1 LGEVATVEYSDVFWL
16 ADEIDACVTELYQG
30 IGLERDRDRWDATLF
45 RETYLRGASMAGLG
59 TG

>member
-1 LGEVATVEYSDVFWL
+1 
-16 ADEIDACVTELYQG
+16 VTELYQG